1 MSSKTRIYLAAISL
15 MLVSAACS
23 VGDSDSSTTISAIET
38 TAADAPTAPA
48 DTTTPATT
56 SSTTASTTTIPAT
69 TTTPPT
75 TAAVTTTT
83 TIEPVVTTTTLSETY
98 FYLELRPDG
107 LGDADFGD
115 DEASTIAYVTDVIGA
130 PTSDTGW
137 VDSFANFGVC
147 PSASARVVSWTTP
160 GKFDL
165 YFFEAGTTF
174 ANDGVRHFGHYWYH
188 GPDLNAFGVYTP
200 DGVTV
205 GSTVLTLNN
214 AYGGDLEISE
224 SFIPGAYFWR
234 VDTNP
239 ADSSALGGWTTGDDD
254 ASILESIYGGLGC
267 GE

>member
-1 MSSKTRIYLAAISL
+1 MSSTTRICLAAISL
-15 MLVSAACS
+15 MLVCAACS
-23 VGDSDSSTTISAIET
+23 VGDSNPSTTISAIET
-38 TAADAPTAPA
+38 TGTEAPTAPA
-48 DTTTPATT
+48 ATTTPTT
-56 SSTTASTTTIPAT
+56 TDSTAASTTTIPAT

-75 TAAVTTTT
+75 TAVVTTTT
-83 TIEPVVTTTTLSETY
+83 ATEPAATTTTLSETY

-130 PTSDTGW
+130 PASDTGW

-147 PSASARVVSWTTP
+147 PSASARVVSWTSP

-174 ANDGVRHFGHYWYH
+174 ASDGVRHFGHYWYH

-214 AYGGDLEISE
+214 AYGVDLEISE

-239 ADSSALGGWTTGDDD
+239 TDSSALGGWTTGDDD
-254 ASILESIYGGLGC
+254 SSILESIYGGLGC